1 MAQGSIKMKARPAKA
16 PTKKTHSK
24 KQQSRGGGGAISKPQ
39 KAKSTART
47 KMTKK
52 FTSGL
57 VARTEQLLGERAGHL
72 ELIGKGKKTEAS
84 DKISGKGGSKKF
96 G

>member
-1 MAQGSIKMKARPAKA
+1 MAQGTTKLKPRPGAPAKK
-16 PTKKTHSK
+16 PHTK
-24 KQQSRGGGGAISKPQ
+24 KQQRNAVSKTKPQ
-39 KAKSTART
+39 KAKTTAAR
-47 KMTKK
+47 KATKK

-72 ELIGKGKKTEAS
+72 ELIGKGKKTEAGERVG
-84 DKISGKGGSKKF
+84 GKGGSRKF

>member
-1 MAQGSIKMKARPAKA
+1 MAQGTTKLKPRAA
-16 PTKKTHSK
+16 PTKKAHSK
-24 KQQSRGGGGAISKPQ
+24 KQQSRGISKQPK
-39 KAKSTART
+39 KAKTTTQS

-72 ELIGKGKKTEAS
+72 ELIGKGKKTDAG

>member
-39 KAKSTART
+39 RPNDQ
-47 KMTKK
+47 K

-57 VARTEQLLGERAGHL
+57 VGRTEQLLGERAGHL

-84 DKISGKGGSKKF
+84 DKIGGKGGSKKF